1 LSLSQLSSQ
10 ALTPGASPA
19 PATPSLL
26 RALNDRAALDLLVE
40 HGQLSRSQIGRLTG
54 LSKPTA
60 SQLLARL
67 ETAGLVQVIGTSD
80 GAPGRNAVLY
90 GVNPTAGFAAAADV
104 TPARIEAAIADLT
117 GTVVGTFTL
126 RTPRGTQQADANVT
140 AAVAGAAASAGIALT
155 DLDAVVIGTPGS
167 FDPATQ
173 QLRYAKHL
181 SGWHQP
187 GILTALGESLGAEVR
202 VENDV
207 NLAALAEHRVG
218 ASIGCGDFVLFWAD
232 EGLGGALMLGG
243 QLYRGATGG
252 AGEIGFMQGTGDLV
266 RMVRRENSGG
276 FQLYAGPAQVVPLG
290 RSLGLRGRSAAAMVA
305 QAVRGETAD
314 GSGQSTSFLDEVATR
329 FAAGLA
335 SIIAIVDP
343 AMVVLAGSIARAGG
357 EALRTRVEAEL
368 AELAMARPAVVL
380 SAVPDNPVLT
390 GGLGAALDLTRNA
403 VFATG

>member
-1 LSLSQLSSQ
+1 VIP
-10 ALTPGASPA
+10 AASPA

-26 RALNDRAALDLLVE
+26 RALNDRAALDLLLE

-67 ETAGLVQVIGTSD
+67 ESAGLVQAIGTSD

-90 GVNPTAGFAAAADV
+90 SVNPAAGFAAAADV
-104 TPARIEAAIADLT
+104 TPARIQAAVADIT
-117 GTVVGTFTL
+117 GAVVGDFEL
-126 RTPRGTQQADANVT
+126 RTPRGTHEAPASVT
-140 AAVAGAAASAGIALT
+140 AAVVGAAASAGLT
-155 DLDAVVIGTPGS
+155 LADLDGVVIGTPGS

-181 SGWHQP
+181 SGWHRP
-187 GILTALGESLGAEVR
+187 GILSSLAESLGTDVR

-218 ASIGCGDFVLFWAD
+218 AAVGCGDFVLFWAD

-290 RSLGLRGRSAAAMVA
+290 RSMGLRGRSAAAMVA
-305 QAVRGETAD
+305 QAVRRESTDDPGESAA
-314 GSGQSTSFLDEVATR
+314 FLDELATR

-343 AMVVLAGSIARAGG
+343 AVVVLAGAIARAGG
-357 EALRTRVEAEL
+357 EALRARVEAEL

-380 SAVPDNPVLT
+380 STVPDNPVLT